1 MMDLYPKLRN
11 KLSNTTIFKTSLW
24 MAILGYALLLF
35 ASFMNLAH
43 NMVVLCLIGA
53 LVFSAN
59 GMLSILTTV
68 FLSTSVDYG
77 EIKTGRR
84 EESVIFSMQTFV
96 VKAASGLAVFLT
108 GIGLDMIG
116 LAGNSEDG
124 IPAIQS
130 ASTITGLRCLM
141 TLLPI
146 LGLCIALI
154 LFKKKFILTDE
165 KAQEI
170 AEKLREKHDMETHN

>member
-1 MMDLYPKLRN
+1 M
-11 KLSNTTIFKTSLW
+11 
-24 MAILGYALLLF
+24 
-35 ASFMNLAH
+35 
-43 NMVVLCLIGA
+43 
-53 LVFSAN
+53 
-59 GMLSILTTV
+59 
-68 FLSTSVDYG
+68 
-77 EIKTGRR
+77 KTGRR

-124 IPAIQS
+124 IPAVQS

-154 LFKKKFILTDE
+154 VFKKKFILTDA

-170 AEKLREKHDMETHN
+170 AEKLREKHEMETHS